1 LSVEAGAAERYLWCV
16 EDRHSWL
23 PPGLESSGLE
33 PDDRASQRR
42 DRKREERKAN
52 QPDEPKVSRTSG
64 DEKPRKLRGRRDWKP
79 LDEPDSGA
87 SEAKRQR
94 KPEKVAAATGGG
106 GVADDESRA
115 ESRPAQDESD
125 ERDSGERRDDD
136 SRNGHGPSDTDAMGQ
151 DKRRQVIG
159 QRYGA
164 SRARQFAYYGIF
176 VAFLVAIYIGGQAAV
191 SHFDKAPKHDKA
203 QAPWAKANAPD
214 EPLGGFE
221 PRKAGQK
228 GPTRFP

>member
-1 LSVEAGAAERYLWCV
+1 M

-23 PPGLESSGLE
+23 PPGLESSEVE

-42 DRKREERKAN
+42 DRKRSERKAS

-79 LDEPDSGA
+79 LDEPDSEERE
-87 SEAKRQR
+87 STRER
-94 KPEKVAAATGGG
+94 KTEKVAAATGAGG
-106 GVADDESRA
+106 AAREESRA
-115 ESRPAQDESD
+115 ESRPARNESG
-125 ERDSGERRDDD
+125 ERDSGDRRDD
-136 SRNGHGPSDTDAMGQ
+136 SRNGDGPSDTDAMGQ

-164 SRARQFAYYGIF
+164 SRARQFLYYGIF
-176 VAFLVAIYIGGQAAV
+176 VAFLVVIYIGAQTAV

-221 PRKAGQK
+221 PRKTGQK

>member
-1 LSVEAGAAERYLWCV
+1 
-16 EDRHSWL
+16 L

-42 DRKREERKAN
+42 DRKRKERKAS
-52 QPDEPKVSRTSG
+52 QPDEPKVSRASG
-64 DEKPRKLRGRRDWKP
+64 DGKPRKLRGRRDWKP

-87 SEAKRQR
+87 GEGERQR
-94 KPEKVAAATGGG
+94 EPEKVAAATGAG
-106 GVADDESRA
+106 GVADSESRA
-115 ESRPAQDESD
+115 ESRPDETE
-125 ERDSGERRDDD
+125 ERASGERRDD
-136 SRNGHGPSDTDAMGQ
+136 SRNGDGPSDTDAMGQ

-164 SRARQFAYYGIF
+164 SRARQFLYYGIF

-203 QAPWAKANAPD
+203 QAPWAKANAPG

-221 PRKAGQK
+221 PRNSGQK